1 MNSKVPGVL
10 FLMLLSHV
18 SYAEELR
25 LTLSETLRRASQNN
39 HEVLLAQVGSQ
50 TAAARTSLEKAA
62 FHPHLSV
69 GSGAAKTWGF
79 PLSIEGSA
87 PSIVEVNFN
96 QTLYDHRQRKQADSA
111 SLQEEGAQ
119 TLVKASQQNAA
130 LEAGRLYLEL
140 RNQRQKRQH
149 YQTQLKSLE
158 KTRDIVQTRLE
169 AGVAEP
175 SEFTKAKL
183 EVARAALALT
193 SNKKTIQLLEEQLR
207 QAIGASIDTSLIL
220 GNDEVPGSSTDDSDN
235 ALIEATL
242 DSDSTLMQLRLQDKS
257 YQVAEE
263 GSHGSFRPIVQLV
276 GKYGLFA
283 QYNNY
288 DLYFNRF
295 QRNNGLVGLSIQ
307 LPLLAP
313 ELSPERRRLQAAQE
327 EARLKIKMRSDQLR
341 LETRRQLADVAILDA
356 REDVANLE
364 TRLARDNLQ
373 VAQARYDQGK
383 ISLAEL
389 EELRREESYR
399 WIGYLDIR
407 LEKEKNRLNLNKR
420 AGLLLKEIH

>member
-10 FLMLLSHV
+10 FLVLLSHA

-25 LTLSETLRRASQNN
+25 LSLSETLRRASQNN

-50 TAAARTSLEKAA
+50 IAAARTGLEKAA

-87 PSIVEVNFN
+87 PSIFEVNFS

-111 SLQEEGAQ
+111 TLQEEGAQ
-119 TLVKASQQNAA
+119 TQVRASQQNAA

-140 RNQRQKRQH
+140 RNQRQKSHH
-149 YQTQLKSLE
+149 YQIQLKSLE
-158 KTRDIVQTRLE
+158 KTRDIIQTRVE

-175 SEFTKAKL
+175 SEFIKAKL
-183 EVARAALALT
+183 AVARATLALT

-220 GNDEVPGSSTDDSDN
+220 GDDEVPGNPTDDSDN
-235 ALIEATL
+235 ALIEAIL
-242 DSDSTLMQLRLQDKS
+242 DSDPTLMQLRLQDKS
-257 YQVAEE
+257 FQVAEE
-263 GSHGSFRPIVQLV
+263 GSHGSFRPVVQLV

-288 DLYFNRF
+288 DLYFNQF
-295 QRNNGLVGLSIQ
+295 QRNNALVGVSIQ

-356 REDVANLE
+356 REEVANLE
-364 TRLARDNLQ
+364 TRLARENLQ
-373 VAQARYDQGK
+373 VAQSRYDQGK

-389 EELRREESYR
+389 EEVRREESYR

-407 LEKEKNRLNLNKR
+407 LEKEKSRLNLNKR
-420 AGLLLKEIH
+420 AGLLFKEIH

>member
-25 LTLSETLRRASQNN
+25 LTLADTLRRASQNN

-50 TAAARTSLEKAA
+50 TAAARTGLEKAA

-87 PSIVEVNFN
+87 PSIFEVNFS

-111 SLQEEGAQ
+111 NLQEEGAQ
-119 TLVKASQQNAA
+119 TLVKASQENAA

-140 RNQRQKRQH
+140 RNQRQKQQH

-183 EVARAALALT
+183 EVARAALAST

-207 QAIGASIDTSLIL
+207 QAIGASIDTSLTL
-220 GNDEVPGSSTDDSDN
+220 GNDEVPGNPTDDSDN
-235 ALIEATL
+235 ALVEATL
-242 DSDSTLMQLRLQDKS
+242 DLDPTLMQLRLQDKS

-276 GKYGLFA
+276 GKYGLFS

-295 QRNNGLVGLSIQ
+295 QRNNALVGLSIQ

-356 REDVANLE
+356 RDEVANLE
-364 TRLARDNLQ
+364 TRLARENLQ

-389 EELRREESYR
+389 EEVRREESYR

-407 LEKEKNRLNLNKR
+407 LEKEKSRLNLNKR
-420 AGLLLKEIH
+420 AGLLFKEIH

>member
-25 LTLSETLRRASQNN
+25 LTLADTLRRASQNN

-50 TAAARTSLEKAA
+50 TAAARTGLEKAA

-87 PSIVEVNFN
+87 PSIFEVNFS

-111 SLQEEGAQ
+111 NLQEEGAQ
-119 TLVKASQQNAA
+119 TLVKASQENAA

-140 RNQRQKRQH
+140 RNQRQKQQH

-183 EVARAALALT
+183 EVARAALAST

-207 QAIGASIDTSLIL
+207 QAIGASIDTSLTL
-220 GNDEVPGSSTDDSDN
+220 GNDEVPGNPTDDSDN
-235 ALIEATL
+235 ALVEATL
-242 DSDSTLMQLRLQDKS
+242 DLDPTLMQLRLQDKS

-276 GKYGLFA
+276 GKYGLFS

-295 QRNNGLVGLSIQ
+295 QRNNALVGLSIQ

-356 REDVANLE
+356 REEVANLE
-364 TRLARDNLQ
+364 TRLARENLQ

-389 EELRREESYR
+389 EEVRREESYR

-407 LEKEKNRLNLNKR
+407 LEKEKSRLNLNKR
-420 AGLLLKEIH
+420 AGLLFKEIH

>member
-18 SYAEELR
+18 RYAEELR
-25 LTLSETLRRASQNN
+25 LTLADTLRRASQNN

-50 TAAARTSLEKAA
+50 TAAARTGLEKAA

-87 PSIVEVNFN
+87 PSIFEVNFS

-111 SLQEEGAQ
+111 NLQEEGAQ
-119 TLVKASQQNAA
+119 TLVKASQENAA

-140 RNQRQKRQH
+140 RNQRQKQQH

-183 EVARAALALT
+183 EVARAALAST

-207 QAIGASIDTSLIL
+207 QAIGASIDTSLTL
-220 GNDEVPGSSTDDSDN
+220 GNDEVPGNPTDDSDN
-235 ALIEATL
+235 ALVEATL
-242 DSDSTLMQLRLQDKS
+242 DLDPTLMQLRLQDKS

-276 GKYGLFA
+276 GKYGLFS

-295 QRNNGLVGLSIQ
+295 QRNNALVGLSIQ

-356 REDVANLE
+356 REEVANLE
-364 TRLARDNLQ
+364 TRLARENLQ

-389 EELRREESYR
+389 EEVRREESYR

-407 LEKEKNRLNLNKR
+407 LEKEKSRLNLNKR
-420 AGLLLKEIH
+420 AGLLFKEIH

>member
-10 FLMLLSHV
+10 FLISLSALSH
-18 SYAEELR
+18 AEELP
-25 LTLSETLRRASQNN
+25 LTLAETLRRASQNN

-50 TAAARTSLEKAA
+50 TAAARAGLEKAA
-62 FHPHLSV
+62 FYPHLSV

-87 PSIVEVNFN
+87 PSIFEVNFS

-111 SLQEEGAQ
+111 SLLEEGAQ
-119 TLVKASQQNAA
+119 TWVKANQQNAA

-140 RNQRQKRQH
+140 RNQRQRSQY

-158 KTRDIVQTRLE
+158 KTRDIIQTRVE

-183 EVARAALALT
+183 QVARAALALT

-220 GNDEVPGSSTDDSDN
+220 GNDEVPGNPTDDSDN
-235 ALIEATL
+235 ALVEATL
-242 DSDSTLMQLRLQDKS
+242 DSDPTLMQLRLQDKS

-276 GKYGLFA
+276 GKYGLFS

-288 DLYFNRF
+288 DLYFNHF
-295 QRNNGLVGLSIQ
+295 QRNNALVGLSIQ

-313 ELSPERRRLQAAQE
+313 EMSPERRRLQAAQE

-356 REDVANLE
+356 REEVANLE
-364 TRLARDNLQ
+364 TRLARENLQ

-389 EELRREESYR
+389 EEVRREESYR

-407 LEKEKNRLNLNKR
+407 LEKEKSRLNLNKR
-420 AGLLLKEIH
+420 AGLLFKDIY